1 MSELTNLSAYDFHL
15 PENQIAQ
22 FPQYPRD
29 RSRLLVVHRDTHRI
43 EHRTFVDLPEYL
55 DANDLLIANN
65 TRVMKAR
72 LPGVRLLSKE
82 GEPRV
87 LGGKIEMLLLER
99 PSAGELE
106 RMGIGRA
113 GDGYTYWQGIFNSA
127 ARQLAGFRFGI
138 PRGDGDYLEGELVRG
153 AKESPNGTVI
163 ARFREDPV
171 TAGVGELPLP
181 HYIKTK
187 EREESPADSV
197 APVDDERSY
206 QTVYAKELGSAAA
219 PTAGLHFTEEVLDA
233 VKARGARWEE
243 VTLHVGLG
251 TFRPVKS
258 EDIRAHHMHE
268 ERYFVTDATAD
279 ALTRHRAGGG
289 RVLAV
294 GTTSVRTLESIYD
307 PEARAYR
314 AGEDSTSIFIYPG
327 GREIRAVDRLITN
340 FHLPKSTLLML
351 VCAFGGRE
359 LMLRAYA
366 EAVEKGYRFFSYGDA
381 MLIL

>member
-1 MSELTNLSAYDFHL
+1 MSEPTSLSSYDFHL
-15 PENQIAQ
+15 PESQIAQ
-22 FPQYPRD
+22 FPVSPRD
-29 RSRLLVVHRDTHRI
+29 HSRLLVVHRAEGKI
-43 EHRTFVDLPEYL
+43 EHRSFRDLADYVDG
-55 DANDLLIANN
+55 NDLFVANN

-72 LPGVRLLSKE
+72 LPGTRILSKP
-82 GEPRV
+82 GEARV

-99 PSAGELE
+99 VPFGDQTAVGVPS
-106 RMGIGRA
+106 
-113 GDGYTYWQGIFNSA
+113 DGFFYWQGIFHSA
-127 ARQLAGFRFGI
+127 ARQLTGFRFGI
-138 PRGDGDYLEGELVRG
+138 PRPDGEMLEGELVRG

-171 TAGVGELPLP
+171 AAGVGELPLP
-181 HYIKTK
+181 HYIKGK
-187 EREESPADSV
+187 SEDA
-197 APVDDERSY
+197 SY
-206 QTVYAKELGSAAA
+206 QTIYSKMDALGAGSAAA
-219 PTAGLHFTEEVLDA
+219 PTAGLHFTDRVFDGL
-233 VKARGARWEE
+233 KARGAKWEE

-258 EDIRAHHMHE
+258 DDIRNHHMHE
-268 ERYFVTDATAD
+268 ERYFVTESTAEV
-279 ALTRHRAGGG
+279 LTKHRASGG
-289 RVLAV
+289 RVLSV

-307 PEARAYR
+307 SATGEYR
-314 AGEDSTSIFIYPG
+314 AGSAGTSIFIYPG
-327 GREIRAVDRLITN
+327 GREIRGVDRLLTN

>member
-1 MSELTNLSAYDFHL
+1 MSDLTSLSAYDFHL
-15 PENQIAQ
+15 PDSQIAQ
-22 FPQYPRD
+22 FPASPRD
-29 RSRLLVVHRDTHRI
+29 HSRLLVVHRSDGRI
-43 EHRTFVDLPEYL
+43 EHRRFLDLPEYL
-55 DANDLLIANN
+55 GADDLLVANN

-72 LPGVRLLSKE
+72 LPGKRILSRA
-82 GEPRV
+82 GEPLE

-99 PSAGELE
+99 PAAEDLARLGLGGPNDPYS
-106 RMGIGRA
+106 
-113 GDGYTYWQGIFNSA
+113 YWQGIFNSA

-138 PRGDGDYLEGELVRG
+138 PRPSGGMLEGELVRG

-163 ARFREDPV
+163 ARFREDP
-171 TAGVGELPLP
+171 AAADVGELPLP
-181 HYIKTK
+181 HYIKEK
-187 EREESPADSV
+187 SDESA
-197 APVDDERSY
+197 Y
-206 QTVYAKELGSAAA
+206 QTVYAKETGSAAA
-219 PTAGLHFTEEVLDA
+219 PTAGLHFTDRVLSA
-233 VKARGARWEE
+233 VRERGARWDE

-268 ERYFVTDATAD
+268 ERYFVSEATAANLD
-279 ALTRHRAGGG
+279 RHRAGGG

-307 PEARAYR
+307 PDSKRYR
-314 AGEDSTSIFIYPG
+314 AGSDATSIFIYPG
-327 GREIRAVDRLITN
+327 GREIRAVDRLLTN

-351 VCAFGGRE
+351 VSAFGGRD

-366 EAVEKGYRFFSYGDA
+366 EAVKEGYRFFSYGDA